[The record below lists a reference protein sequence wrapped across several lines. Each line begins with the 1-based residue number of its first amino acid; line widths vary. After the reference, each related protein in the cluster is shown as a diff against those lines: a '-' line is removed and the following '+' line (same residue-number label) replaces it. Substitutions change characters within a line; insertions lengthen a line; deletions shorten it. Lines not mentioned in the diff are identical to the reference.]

1 MHRLTHK
8 HIDFSKMFHHVPAG
22 CTRNTKRLQLD
33 ELDDHALL
41 SCCHN
46 LTWFYSNQREI
57 LLTCTAIAYWN
68 NFQQFF
74 SSKHHWTGFHP
85 NPFHCSMDWTIKIEG
100 VREYFL
106 CLALW
111 TLWLARI
118 DATSRSR
125 RWMVRGLTMR
135 WLVFFLMLSYQ
146 SHCKNSPKQCHF
158 AARQRWFELL
168 SLDVLFEFIYWKSSY
183 NICVAIKLIIIQVS
197 ETEREREWRRA
208 EAESTRFVSLCIWL
222 KVVLHISAAFR
233 CNFRSKWGM
242 CNWWCWYRPTQ
253 SM

>member
-57 LLTCTAIAYWN
+57 LLTCTAIAHWN

-135 WLVFFLMLSYQ
+135 WLVFFFNIVISITLQ
-146 SHCKNSPKQCHF
+146 KQPK
-158 AARQRWFELL
+158 
-168 SLDVLFEFIYWKSSY
+168 
-183 NICVAIKLIIIQVS
+183 
-197 ETEREREWRRA
+197 T
-208 EAESTRFVSLCIWL
+208 VSLCSQTEMVWAAVIGR
-222 KVVLHISAAFR
+222 VVWVHLVE
-233 CNFRSKWGM
+233 KLLQYM
-242 CNWWCWYRPTQ
+242 CGHKTNHYSSLRNREGERVKESGSRVNKICFFVHLIKGSTSYLCCIQ
-253 SM
+253 V